1 MIDKFLAYFIS
12 YLTMERG
19 LAANSVQA
27 YRRDL
32 EDFLAYLQACGITN
46 PAEVTRDTISEYLEF
61 EQPGLYHSPLDRR
74 AGRAS
79 SIFHK
84 NAGGKAGQ
92 AISDRQFQRER
103 KCL

>member
-61 EQPGLYHSPLDRR
+61 EQQNNRENTTLARR
-74 AGRAS
+74 LV
-79 SIFHK
+79 SIKLFFRFLRSENIVK
-84 NAGGKAGQ
+84 EEEAL
-92 AISDRQFQRER
+92 R
-103 KCL
+103 